1 MLVRTQPLG
10 CGAQSWGCSGSCRA
24 SDGFVSDHDTQ
35 PFFSLAFSG
44 IVAPPVGMRR
54 FSPIIPS
61 QTCGFYGEGSREGSC
76 SPNSSLCLCVL
87 FPSVV
92 FYLATAPR
100 RFCQLAPEE
109 DGLRLGTCA
118 DSGSAGTFQP
128 HLSLGTDL
136 PEGPVGEET
145 Y

>member
-1 MLVRTQPLG
+1 MCGSEPLDLSPEQVMG
-10 CGAQSWGCSGSCRA
+10 LSQTTILS
-24 SDGFVSDHDTQ
+24 
-35 PFFSLAFSG
+35 P
-44 IVAPPVGMRR
+44 
-54 FSPIIPS
+54 FSPWLLVALWLHQSACGDFPPS
-61 QTCGFYGEGSREGSC
+61 FHPRLVFFYGEGSREGSC
-76 SPNSSLCLCVL
+76 STNSSLCLRVL

-100 RFCQLAPEE
+100 QFCQLAPKE

-118 DSGSAGTFQP
+118 HTGSAGTFQP